1 MIRRHGKIFNHEE
14 GDMLTTVFIKR
25 HMAVGSDKEFLAL
38 VKKLRVN
45 AMEHA
50 GYISG
55 ETLVSTD
62 DPQELLV
69 ISRWQ
74 SREDWND
81 WKESDARKSID
92 EALGKLQ
99 TQPTEYRS
107 FVFSKF
113 RLTVQRG
120 FPKTEEE
127 IAQAGT

>member
-1 MIRRHGKIFNHEE
+1 
-14 GDMLTTVFIKR
+14 MLTTVFIKR
-25 HMAVGSDKEFLAL
+25 HMAAGSDKEFLAL
-38 VKKLRVN
+38 IKKLRVN

-74 SREDWND
+74 SREDWIA
-81 WKESDARKSID
+81 WKESDVRESID
-92 EALGKLQ
+92 AALEKLQ
-99 TQPTEYRS
+99 TEPTEYRS

-113 RLTVQRG
+113 RLTVQKG

-127 IAQAGT
+127 IAQTGT

>member
-1 MIRRHGKIFNHEE
+1 MIRRPGKIFNHKE
-14 GDMLTTVFIKR
+14 GNMLTTVFIKR
-25 HMAVGSDKEFLAL
+25 QMAPGSDKEFLAL
-38 VKKLRVN
+38 IKKLRIN

-81 WKESDARKSID
+81 WKESDVRKSID
-92 EALGKLQ
+92 AALEKLQ
-99 TQPTEYRS
+99 AEPTEYRS

-113 RLTVQRG
+113 RLTVQKG
-120 FPKTEEE
+120 FPKTEGE
-127 IAQAGT
+127 IALTGT